1 MGKKI
6 SNLFVISILIFSL
19 TSITLAQTQT
29 GSIHGIVTDTEGN
42 PLPGVTLT
50 ATSPSLM
57 GEKTYISTPRGVF
70 RFPALPPGVYTVKA
84 ELSGFKT
91 LIRKGIIVNVGKTTE
106 IKLVME
112 IATLEEEVTV
122 VAEAPTVDVESAKV
136 NIHYGSEFIASIPI
150 NRDLYDIQNSLPG
163 AISEERSYRR
173 TSSVL
178 GGTVRSQVYALDGVI
193 MNDPA
198 TFYSAINVN
207 IDVYEEVEVIVGGQ
221 PAEVGLAEAAYINIV
236 TKSGGNKFSGG
247 LTTYYTSKDLSQ
259 DLFTA
264 EQIETLGVNPPEKFT
279 DYKDGSIN
287 LGGPIIK
294 DKAWFFI
301 NGRRLLWKK
310 ANPLS
315 PEKRLA
321 KIRTDLPGAP
331 TPDMLK
337 HYDFEHKE
345 WLGFAKLTFQL
356 TKNIRYMGML
366 HYNHIH
372 EPVYTNRVGS
382 SYSWPYTA
390 IWDHENSYATS
401 HQFNWIIDQNTYLDI
416 RGGYVYRY
424 FPIIARPEY
433 AGNYTY
439 YDRKNRVFWGYT
451 SYNDEYW
458 RIRIP
463 FSIWLTRFQDNFLG
477 ADHEFKIGLEAE
489 QTYYNRD
496 WYRDGNPYYSYWR
509 DFNARNPYYYSTS
522 GKKGRLRIRFC
533 PDKPRQWKVQDH
545 TRRFSGFMQ
554 DNLTAGRFA
563 LNLGIRLDYAYQYEP
578 EQSRPELRYKYGPE
592 LLNPEITDP
601 NALLEALI
609 AQIHA
614 EGKISPFDALTV
626 PYKKIVEFFTI
637 SPRIGIVFDLFGDG
651 KTAIKASYARYYEPV
666 WSAKYNASQIFGA
679 GTYQWNW
686 YDLNA
691 NKLMDLPPT
700 DKYVLRYEY
709 VQDPTYNYYVKDLK
723 CPYTDEIIAGIE
735 HELFRDFKL
744 GIQFVYKQ
752 NKNIVED
759 IDKNNGYDPNA
770 TDEKGLIW
778 IPYEVVDP
786 GWDGVF
792 GTDDDKTLIVYGL
805 REDRPAPA
813 FKGTNPP
820 EAKREYKALV
830 VTFDK
835 RMSNNWQ
842 LKGSILYSSFKG
854 NCSPLYGPTE
864 GESGMFDSPNSLIN
878 AYGPVWFDRP
888 LQIKLMGTYVLPY
901 GFIVSAYFQHLSGAP
916 WTRTFERVYFPPDYP
931 VQRSYVSVNADP
943 RGSKRRPS
951 YTNLD
956 LRFEKTF
963 SLNEYG
969 KLSVYLD
976 IFNVGGYTR
985 VNTYTDPYAR
995 LYYYKSPPKYVVDD
1009 LYGTAYSVTGVR
1021 SIRLGLRWSF

>member
-1 MGKKI
+1 M
-6 SNLFVISILIFSL
+6 ISILILSL
-19 TSITLAQTQT
+19 TSITFAQRQT
-29 GSIHGIVTDTEGN
+29 GSIRGIVTDTEGS

-50 ATSPSLM
+50 LTSPSLL
-57 GEKTYISTPRGVF
+57 GERTFTSTADGSF
-70 RFPALPPGVYTVKA
+70 RFPALPPGVYTLKA

-112 IATLEEEVTV
+112 MATIEEEVTV
-122 VAEAPTVDVESAKV
+122 VAESPTVDVESAKV
-136 NIHYGSEFIASIPI
+136 NIHYGSDFIASIPI

-207 IDVYEEVEVIVGGQ
+207 IDVYEEVEVIVGAQ
-221 PAEVGLAEAAYINIV
+221 PAEVGLAESTYINIV
-236 TKSGGNKFSGG
+236 TKSGGNDFSGSI
-247 LTTYYTSKDLSQ
+247 TTYYTGEALNK
-259 DLFTA
+259 DLFTT
-264 EQIETLGVNPPEKFT
+264 EQIDALGVNPPEKFT
-279 DYKDGSIN
+279 DYKDGSVSF
-287 LGGPIIK
+287 GGPIIK
-294 DKAWFFI
+294 DKIWFFV
-301 NGRRLLWKK
+301 NGRRLLWAK

-321 KIRTDLPGAP
+321 KIRTDLPGSP

-345 WLGFAKLTFQL
+345 WLGFAKLTFQI
-356 TKNIRYMGML
+356 TKNLKYMGML
-366 HYNHIH
+366 HYNNIY
-372 EPVYTNRVGS
+372 EPVYTNRAAS
-382 SYSWPYTA
+382 SYSWPVTA
-390 IWDHENSYATS
+390 TWDHENSYATS
-401 HQFNWIIDQNTYLDI
+401 HQLNWVIDQNTFLDI

-433 AGNYTY
+433 GGNYTY
-439 YDRKNRVFWGYT
+439 YDRKNRVYWGYT
-451 SYNDEYW
+451 WYSDEYW

-463 FSIWLTRFQDNFLG
+463 FSIWLTRFQDDFLG
-477 ADHEFKIGLEAE
+477 ADHEFKLGVEFE

-496 WYRDGNPYYSYWR
+496 WWRHGNPYYSYWR
-509 DFNARNPYYYSTS
+509 DFNKRNPYYYSTS
-522 GKKGRLRIRFC
+522 GKRGRLRIRFC
-533 PDKPRQWKVQDH
+533 PDKPRQWKIQDH
-545 TRRFSGFMQ
+545 TRRFSGFVQ
-554 DNLTAGRFA
+554 DNLTAGRLA
-563 LNLGIRLDYAYQYEP
+563 LNLGVRFDYSYQYEP
-578 EQSRPELRYKYGPE
+578 EQSRPELRYQYGPE

-637 SPRIGIVFDLFGDG
+637 SPRIGVVFDLFGDG
-651 KTAIKASYARYYEPV
+651 KTALKASFARYYEPV

-679 GTYQWNW
+679 GTYSWYW
-686 YDLNA
+686 YDLNG
-691 NKLMDLPPT
+691 NKFMDLPPT
-700 DKYVLRYEY
+700 DKYVLQWEY
-709 VQDPTYNYYVKDLK
+709 IQDPTYNYYDPDLK
-723 CPYTDEIIAGIE
+723 CPYTDEVIAGLE
-735 HELFRDFKL
+735 HELFKDFKI
-744 GIQFVYKQ
+744 GIQFIRKW
-752 NKNIVED
+752 NRNIVED
-759 IDKNNGYDPNA
+759 IDLYNGYDPNA

-778 IPYEVVDP
+778 IPYTVVDP

-792 GTDDDKTLIVYGL
+792 GTDDDKELTVYGL
-805 REDRPAPA
+805 REDRPTPA

-820 EAKREYKALV
+820 EAKRDYKALV
-830 VTFDK
+830 ITFDK

-842 LKGSILYSSFKG
+842 LKGSIVYSSFKG

-864 GESGMFDSPNSLIN
+864 GESSMFDNPNTLIN
-878 AYGPVWFDRP
+878 SYGPVWFDRP
-888 LQIKLMGTYVLPY
+888 LQIKLMGTYVFPY
-901 GFIVSAYFQHLSGAP
+901 GFVVSAYLQHLSGVP

-931 VQRSYVSVNADP
+931 VQQSYVSVNADP
-943 RGSKRRPS
+943 RGSKRGPS

-956 LRFEKTF
+956 IRVEKTI
-963 SLNEYG
+963 SLGKYG
-969 KLSVYLD
+969 KLGVYLD

-985 VNTYTDPYAR
+985 TNTYVDPYAR

-1009 LYGTAYSVTGVR
+1009 LYGTVYSITGVR